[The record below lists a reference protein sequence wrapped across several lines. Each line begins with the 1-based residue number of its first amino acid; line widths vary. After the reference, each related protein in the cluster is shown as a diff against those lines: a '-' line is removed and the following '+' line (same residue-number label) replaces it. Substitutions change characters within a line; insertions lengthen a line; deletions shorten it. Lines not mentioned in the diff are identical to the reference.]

1 MTPRLTAHFLLGGV
15 NVRIFINPG
24 HSINDGEDN
33 GARGNGLVEA
43 EVALKISNRVACY
56 LRAIEY
62 TVYVYQ
68 NDWLESIV
76 DVANYWDADLF
87 VSIHCNAAPDELAGQ
102 IRGTETFYN
111 HYSVEGRLLATAI
124 QRRIVQEIPTVD
136 RGIKTGEL
144 FVTKYTDA
152 PAVLVETA
160 FIDNADDARLLVEY
174 EDSFARAIACG
185 ITDYFRREVPLPD
198 VFDDY

>member
-1 MTPRLTAHFLLGGV
+1 M
-15 NVRIFINPG
+15 RIFINPG

-33 GARGNGLVEA
+33 GARGNGLIEA
-43 EVALKISNRVACY
+43 EVALNISNRVARY
-56 LRAIEY
+56 LQAIGY
-62 TVYVYQ
+62 TVNVFQ
-68 NDWLESIV
+68 SNWLESIV

-102 IRGTETFYN
+102 IRGTETFY
-111 HYSVEGRLLATAI
+111 HDYSAEGRILATAI
-124 QRRIVQEIPTVD
+124 QRRIVHEIPTVD
-136 RGIKTGEL
+136 RGIKVGEL

-160 FIDNADDARLLVEY
+160 FIDNTDDAKLLVEY
-174 EDSFARAIACG
+174 EDNFARAIACG
-185 ITDYFRREVPLPD
+185 ITDYFLHERPIPD